1 MKTLED
7 AKSDWL
13 YAINGDGGHC
23 PCCDRWGKIYPRHFN
38 SSMARALIWLVGEG
52 RKWTDVPN
60 TAPNLSRRLPSQRRK
75 WTDVP
80 NTAPKWLTR
89 TNQLP
94 TVRWW
99 GLAERQKSEDPA
111 VKHSGMW
118 CATQRGIDF
127 AHGRISVPQKVYT
140 YNAEVVRFGEKNIRI
155 EQTFKTKFDYEQ
167 VMLPVTAYLGLQ
179 PDLWGRD

>member
-7 AKSDWL
+7 AKTEWVS
-13 YAINGDGGHC
+13 AIHGEGARC

-38 SSMARALIWLVGEG
+38 ASMAKALIWLVGEG
-52 RKWTDVPN
+52 FD
-60 TAPNLSRRLPSQRRK
+60 

-99 GLAERQKSEDPA
+99 GLIERQSPKTPA
-111 VKHSGMW
+111 AKHSGMW
-118 CATQRGIDF
+118 KPTLRGWRF
-127 AHGRISVPQKVYT
+127 VHGLITVPETVYT
-140 YNAEVVRFGEKNIRI
+140 YNAHVVRYSDKNIFIRDA
-155 EQTFKTKFDYEQ
+155 FKTNFDYEQ
-167 VMLPVTAYLGLQ
+167 VMLPVPVPQMPERSQGE
-179 PDLWGRD
+179 LWDV